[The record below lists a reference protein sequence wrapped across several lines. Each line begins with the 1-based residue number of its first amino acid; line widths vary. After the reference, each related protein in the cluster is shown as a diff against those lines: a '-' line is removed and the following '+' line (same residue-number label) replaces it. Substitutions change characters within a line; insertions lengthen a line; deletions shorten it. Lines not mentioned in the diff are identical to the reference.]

1 VIAAAMLASV
11 AFHLLLFLVW
21 QTVPVLPEPG
31 SQGAAASK
39 SPWKP
44 GGGALWATN
53 VALPRQVEIPPPP
66 RPRLDPDAPIIER
79 VEMESASPTLALTP
93 AAAGLAGRG
102 TGVSGGGTGD
112 GEGAGGGGRLV
123 APVPRSL
130 VPQWDPPD
138 DVRGLRVTIRVEVDK
153 RGRATGQVE
162 LVPPTPNKKF
172 NRQLMDK
179 ARRMQYYPARRD
191 GRPVTGWAEITFV
204 F

>member
-1 VIAAAMLASV
+1 MLVSV
-11 AFHLLLFLVW
+11 AFHLFLFLIW
-21 QTVPVLPEPG
+21 RTVPMLSEPG
-31 SQGAAASK
+31 TRSAVDSN

-66 RPRLDPDAPIIER
+66 RPQLDPDAPIIER
-79 VEMESASPTLALTP
+79 LEMESAGPALVLTP
-93 AAAGLAGRG
+93 ALAGSAGSG
-102 TGVSGGGTGD
+102 TGVTGSGKGD
-112 GEGAGGGGRLV
+112 GEGTGGGAGLV
-123 APVPRSL
+123 PAVPRSL

-138 DVRGLRVTIRVEVDK
+138 EVRGLRVTIRVEVDK

-162 LVPPTPNKKF
+162 LIPPTPNEKF

-179 ARRMQYYPARRD
+179 ARRMQYYPARLE